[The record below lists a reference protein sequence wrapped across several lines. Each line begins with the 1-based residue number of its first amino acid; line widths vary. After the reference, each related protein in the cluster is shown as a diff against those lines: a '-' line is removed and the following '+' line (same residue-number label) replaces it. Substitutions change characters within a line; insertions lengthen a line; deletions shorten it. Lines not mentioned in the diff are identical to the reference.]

1 MKNSNKSFI
10 VILIVA
16 IIIVGGIMYAVGKS
30 QSPSG
35 TQSGVPV
42 KVLAD
47 MNSLM
52 NQPAP
57 DFTLTDKNGTAVK
70 LSDLRG
76 KTVVLFFNEGLM
88 CYPACWDQMA
98 KLSSDARLNTD
109 SVKSYSIVVDSVSN
123 WGPAVAKMPEL
134 AQANVLY
141 DNDGIVSKEYGVLK
155 ATSSMH
161 YGVYPGHSYV
171 VIDPQGIVK
180 YIFDDPRMAINND
193 KIAEQILGAGSL
205 TPTVISSSTSAR

>member
-1 MKNSNKSFI
+1 MKNSNKTFI
-10 VILIVA
+10 VILIIA
-16 IIIVGGIMYAVGKS
+16 IVIVGGIMFAVGKGQSSSVS
-30 QSPSG
+30 QSGAPA
-35 TQSGVPV
+35 
-42 KVLAD
+42 KELAD
-47 MNSLM
+47 MKSLL

-57 DFTLTDKNGTAVK
+57 DFTLNDKNGSPVK

-98 KLSSDARLNTD
+98 KLSSDARFNTD
-109 SVKSYSIVVDSVSN
+109 SVKSYSIVVDAASN
-123 WGPAVAKMPEL
+123 WGPAIAKMPEL

-141 DNDGIVSKEYGVLK
+141 DEGSDVSKMYGMLK
-155 ATSSMH
+155 AQSSMH

-171 VIDPQGIVK
+171 VIDPQGVVK

-193 KIAEQILGAGSL
+193 LIAQEVSELGQPASS
-205 TPTVISSSTSAR
+205 VSSSTASH

>member
-1 MKNSNKSFI
+1 MKNSNKTFI

-16 IIIVGGIMYAVGKS
+16 IVIVAGIMYAVGKG

-35 TQSGVPV
+35 TQSGAPV
-42 KVLAD
+42 KILAD
-47 MNSLM
+47 MNSLL

-109 SVKSYSIVVDSVSN
+109 SVKSYSIVVDAASN
-123 WGPAVAKMPEL
+123 WAPAVAKMPEL

-141 DNDGIVSKEYGVLK
+141 DNDSVVSRGYGMLK
-155 ATSSMH
+155 ANSSMH

-171 VIDPQGIVK
+171 IIDPQGIVK

-193 KIAEQILGAGSL
+193 KIAEQILGAGS
-205 TPTVISSSTSAR
+205 TVPDAVGSSTSAR

>member
-1 MKNSNKSFI
+1 MKNSNKTFV

-16 IIIVGGIMYAVGKS
+16 IVIVGGIMYAVGKGQGSPVS
-30 QSPSG
+30 QSG
-35 TQSGVPV
+35 APV
-42 KVLAD
+42 KEIVD
-47 MNSLM
+47 MNSLL

-88 CYPACWDQMA
+88 CYPACWSQMSQ
-98 KLSSDARLNTD
+98 LSSDSRLNTA
-109 SVKSYSIVVDSVSN
+109 SVESYSIVVDAAAN
-123 WGPAVAKMPEL
+123 WGAAVAKMPEL
-134 AQANVLY
+134 AQAKVLY
-141 DNDGIVSKEYGVLK
+141 DADSIVSREYGMLK

-171 VIDPQGIVK
+171 VIDPQGTVK

-193 KIAEQILGAGSL
+193 KIAEQVQSLGSSVSSA
-205 TPTVISSSTSAR
+205 TSSSTSAR